1 MNEGTATRKRCR
13 EVSLCGIRALSMA
26 GCLALLLSVLWF
38 TGFVDPASAQS
49 SAREQY
55 IPVLCVTAEKNPVG
69 MVTSILVLFAKRDDA
84 GGLDVHFITG
94 PGRFSQQ
101 TQAVTAQA
109 IARTALAL
117 GLSSDSWSVGLSLS
131 DPGVLIEGDSL
142 SAMVG
147 LTVGA
152 MAKGASI
159 LRHRIITGTVTV
171 DGRIGPVGAMALKV
185 AAARQAGLEMVL
197 VSATTP
203 PSMGKTPS
211 LIQVVPVGSVSQ
223 AYQALTAPDSPES
236 PRRRARAIVS

>member
-1 MNEGTATRKRCR
+1 
-13 EVSLCGIRALSMA
+13 
-26 GCLALLLSVLWF
+26 
-38 TGFVDPASAQS
+38 
-49 SAREQY
+49 
-55 IPVLCVTAEKNPVG
+55 
-69 MVTSILVLFAKRDDA
+69 VLFAKRDDA
-84 GGLDVHFITG
+84 RGLEVNFITG

-101 TQAVTAQA
+101 TQAATAQA

-131 DPGVLIEGDSL
+131 DQGVLIEGDSL

-159 LRHRIITGTVTV
+159 PRHRIITGTVTV
-171 DGRIGPVGAMALKV
+171 DGRIGPVGAVALKV
-185 AAARQAGLEMVL
+185 AAAHQAGLEMVL
-197 VSATTP
+197 VPA
-203 PSMGKTPS
+203 KTLGTWNIPS
-211 LIQVVPVGSVSQ
+211 LIQVVPVDSVSQ